1 MIGTNTLVNTTPPT
15 KGNFHAVRFYD
26 NDESLCRI
34 VAGFLGEG
42 LALRQPALVVATPEH
57 RRGILHELQSR
68 HFDIV
73 RMHAASDIL
82 LLDARKILSTF
93 MVDGVPN
100 AQLFLDNAVRALERV
115 RAGRKDITIRAY
127 GEMVDLLWKDG
138 LDSAA
143 IQLEMEWNRLARH
156 EAFSLL
162 CGYSMGSFYKDACVA
177 TICDEH
183 THVVAPDG
191 TAIVRD
197 AGKFT
202 IGALPQTVPAFR
214 TDLLPETV

>member
-1 MIGTNTLVNTTPPT
+1 MIGTNPLINTTPPT
-15 KGNFHAVRFYD
+15 KGHFHAVRFYESD
-26 NDESLCRI
+26 KSLCRI

-42 LALRQPALVVATPEH
+42 LAVRQPALVIATPEH
-57 RRGILHELQSR
+57 RRGILDELQSR

-73 RMHAASDIL
+73 RMHSAGDIL
-82 LLDARKILSTF
+82 MLDARKLMSTF

-100 AQLFLDNAVRALERV
+100 PTLFLENAVRTLERL
-115 RAGRKDITIRAY
+115 RAGRKDVTIRAY

-138 LDSAA
+138 LDTAS
-143 IQLEMEWNRLARH
+143 IQLEMMWNRLARL

-177 TICDEH
+177 SICEEH

-191 TAIVRD
+191 TAVVAD
-197 AGKFT
+197 AGSVT
-202 IGALPQTVPAFR
+202 LGALPETVPAFR
-214 TDLLPETV
+214 TA